1 MFKKVKNANSSQPD
15 SFASRLL
22 LGRELRA
29 FPNRPINPPPQK
41 VLPSVEEPPLP
52 VPHVGCVWQLN
63 TSKEIGNR
71 LKRFPSW

>member
-29 FPNRPINPPPQK
+29 FPNRPINPQK
-41 VLPSVEEPPLP
+41 VLPSVEE
-52 VPHVGCVWQLN
+52 G
-63 TSKEIGNR
+63 
-71 LKRFPSW
+71 